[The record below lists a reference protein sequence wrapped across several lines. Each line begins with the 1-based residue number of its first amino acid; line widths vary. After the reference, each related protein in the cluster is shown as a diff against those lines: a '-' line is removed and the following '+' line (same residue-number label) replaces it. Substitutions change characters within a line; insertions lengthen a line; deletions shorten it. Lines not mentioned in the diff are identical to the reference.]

1 MSLSLQIS
9 AHKTNQAFGA
19 AQLAM
24 DAEEYGWLEEFLSMR
39 STLVGGKDAHYF
51 FFTSK
56 PSSCKNL
63 NQYFQEAWA
72 GMGLPGTPT
81 FTDVRTS
88 IATHVSIPVH
98 VSDVCVCVCL
108 FLTFH
113 LCFSFS
119 IQAKNTHSPDDWCKV
134 AKFMCY
140 DTSKTDRF
148 YALNL
153 NEKQTVE
160 HRRLFESAVK
170 GEKTTPVKKVETRK
184 RPATSRPKRACK
196 RAARLSPSATPPWT

>member
-1 MSLSLQIS
+1 MVILWTPHRVPGLHLWPSRRGVPEYDYKGGGRSPADRQRGHLCYHCEWFYFSFSLSAQFSHKTLPKCLHCLSLSLQIS

-98 VSDVCVCVCL
+98 VSDVCMCVCVFVSNFSPML
-108 FLTFH
+108 FLLHTG
-113 LCFSFS
+113 
-119 IQAKNTHSPDDWCKV
+119 K
-134 AKFMCY
+134 
-140 DTSKTDRF
+140 
-148 YALNL
+148 
-153 NEKQTVE
+153 E
-160 HRRLFESAVK
+160 HPQPRRLV
-170 GEKTTPVKKVETRK
+170 
-184 RPATSRPKRACK
+184 
-196 RAARLSPSATPPWT
+196 